1 MKKNLKVLC
10 GLALLGS
17 VVGTTVGCGP
27 RENPSSSSSSSESTS
42 SQDSSSTSSSSSSS
56 SSSSEVK
63 KMLEKLIVD
72 ASYAKTKFNKGE
84 DFSTDGLELR
94 VGYSDESDGIIYY
107 EKLPLT
113 SEGVSIDSS
122 SYNKDAVGSY
132 TISVSYTYDK
142 AIRYGEYVVTVVD
155 EYDGQLGIDVAID
168 SSDAT
173 LALTSEN
180 KTADLTSLA
189 SKLTVK
195 EVLADGTLSSALE
208 QDKYE
213 VSYYSGN
220 TKLDDATAVST
231 AGVYQIWVKT
241 TLTRDSKTFDV
252 SNFVFVYVTNELVS
266 ITLKSDVGTFTQESG
281 KDTISS
287 TWEFV
292 AHYANEESKDLTAED
307 VTIDIDTKTAG
318 TNKKATVTYEET
330 DPLGVKA
337 SKSVEVTYTITASKE
352 ATTTY
357 VYRFNPA
364 TITETAKFTKD
375 IDLVTV
381 DKEGVATDTV
391 MKYIPGSSGSTP
403 KEKAKTFTLTDGTS
417 VTTSKVLQTGGAS
430 SGLTSRVVKL
440 DLLGASVIDLYFS
453 STGSGKT
460 VAASLLD
467 NTGTAITTTDKADD
481 SVTKTTFEV
490 DSAGT
495 YYISFDSSA
504 NIYYIDV
511 TTTVSNKQARTPES
525 YNITE
530 YTPAFTAG
538 ATVNNVTFGEFITF
552 VGAVAK
558 DKDASPYS
566 KAWQLASKLSESNN
580 VTLDFSTLDEGENA
594 TVKVKFA
601 SGSSTLDA
609 RALGFFK
616 ANVLS
621 DANLITAVTV
631 AETTTTKADKNIMTL
646 EYTFTKGTYYIGSFI
661 YNADGTT
668 INTGSNKG
676 INIFA
681 ISVDYE

>member
-27 RENPSSSSSSSESTS
+27 RENPSSSSSGESTS
-42 SQDSSSTSSSSSSS
+42 SQDSSSTS

-142 AIRYGEYVVTVVD
+142 AIRYGEYVVEVVD
-155 EYDGQLGIDVAID
+155 EYDGQLGIDVAI
-168 SSDAT
+168 SSTDAT

-195 EVLADGTLSSALE
+195 EVLADGTLSSAME

-213 VSYYSGN
+213 VSYYSGD
-220 TKLDDATAVST
+220 TKLDDATAINE

-241 TLTRDSKTFDV
+241 TLTRDTKTFDV

-266 ITLKSDVGTFTQESG
+266 ITLKTDVGTFTQESG
-281 KDTISS
+281 KDVISS

-292 AHYANEESKDLTAED
+292 AHYANEATKELTAED

-318 TNKKATVTYEET
+318 TSKKATVTYEET
-330 DPLGVKA
+330 DPLGEKA

-357 VYRFNPA
+357 VYRFDPA
-364 TITETAKFTKD
+364 TIDKAVDTNFSD
-375 IDLVTV
+375 DLTLATV
-381 DKEGVATDTV
+381 DKDGVSTDTV
-391 MKYIPGSSGSTP
+391 MTFIAGSKNYKMKAS
-403 KEKAKTFTLTDGTS
+403 EKSITLTDGTS
-417 VTTSKVLQTGGAS
+417 FTTSKAIQVGGAS
-430 SGLTSRVVKL
+430 TGITSRVFKFTAQ
-440 DLLGASVIDLYFS
+440 GASTIDLYFT
-453 STGSGKT
+453 STGADKT

-467 NTGTAITTTDKADD
+467 NVGTVISSTDKIGNTLTKVTF
-481 SVTKTTFEV
+481 SVEN
-490 DSAGT
+490 AGT
-495 YYISFDSSA
+495 YYISFDNNA
-504 NIYYIDV
+504 NVYYIDM
-511 TTTVSNKQARTPES
+511 TTTVANDPVTETETYIFNAES
-525 YNITE
+525 LGTSGTITDGTKISTVDE
-530 YTPAFTAG
+530 KGETTDPIITSYG
-538 ATVNNVTFGEFITF
+538 AKMTYDANSKTFDFDGTSLTVNTRLKFG
-552 VGAVAK
+552 GA
-558 DKDASPYS
+558 S
-566 KAWQLASKLSESNN
+566 
-580 VTLDFSTLDEGENA
+580 
-594 TVKVKFA
+594 
-601 SGSSTLDA
+601 SGTTT
-609 RALGFFK
+609 
-616 ANVLS
+616 NVLKIELNGES
-621 DANLITAVTV
+621 TIDIYGISGKSSELDRKLYLADETGVAIQTSAGLPGSAVGKTTF
-631 AETTTTKADKNIMTL
+631 TTT
-646 EYTFTKGTYYIGSFI
+646 EGGTYYIGVT
-661 YNADGTT
+661 A
-668 INTGSNKG
+668 G
-676 INIFA
+676 INIYA
-681 ISVDYE
+681 MKIVSTVTK

>member
-27 RENPSSSSSSSESTS
+27 RENPSSSSSGESTS
-42 SQDSSSTSSSSSSS
+42 SQDSSSTS

-142 AIRYGEYVVTVVD
+142 AIRYGEYVVEVVD
-155 EYDGQLGIDVAID
+155 EYDGQLGIDVAI
-168 SSDAT
+168 SSTDAT

-195 EVLADGTLSSALE
+195 EVLADGTLSSAME

-213 VSYYSGN
+213 VSYYSGD
-220 TKLDDATAVST
+220 TKLDDATAINE

-266 ITLKSDVGTFTQESG
+266 ITLKTDVGTFTQESG
-281 KDTISS
+281 KDVISS

-292 AHYANEESKDLTAED
+292 AHYANEATKELTAED

-318 TNKKATVTYEET
+318 TSKKATVTYEET
-330 DPLGVKA
+330 DPLGEKA
-337 SKSVEVTYTITASKE
+337 SKSVEVPYTITASKE

-357 VYRFNPA
+357 VYRFDPA
-364 TITETAKFTKD
+364 TIDKAVDTNFSD
-375 IDLVTV
+375 DLTLATV
-381 DKEGVATDTV
+381 DKDGVSTDTV
-391 MKYIPGSSGSTP
+391 MTFIAGSKNYKMKAS
-403 KEKAKTFTLTDGTS
+403 EKSITLTDGTS
-417 VTTSKVLQTGGAS
+417 FTTSKAIQVGGAS
-430 SGLTSRVVKL
+430 SGITSRVFKFTAQ
-440 DLLGASVIDLYFS
+440 GASTIDLYFT
-453 STGSGKT
+453 STGADKT

-467 NTGTAITTTDKADD
+467 NAGTVISSTDKIGNTLTKVTF
-481 SVTKTTFEV
+481 SVEN
-490 DSAGT
+490 AGT
-495 YYISFDSSA
+495 YYISFDNNA
-504 NIYYIDV
+504 NVYYIDITSTV
-511 TTTVSNKQARTPES
+511 TNKQARAPES
-525 YNITE
+525 YNISE

-538 ATVNNVTFGEFITF
+538 AAVNNVTFGEFITF

-566 KAWQLASKLSESNN
+566 KAWQLTNKLSESNN

>member
-27 RENPSSSSSSSESTS
+27 RENPSSSSSSESTS
-42 SQDSSSTSSSSSSS
+42 SQDSSSTSSSST
-56 SSSSEVK
+56 SSSEVK

-142 AIRYGEYVVTVVD
+142 AIRYGEYVVEVVD
-155 EYDGQLGIDVAID
+155 EYDGQLGIDVAI
-168 SSDAT
+168 SSTDAT

-195 EVLADGTLSSALE
+195 EVLADGTLSSAME

-213 VSYYSGN
+213 VSYYSGD
-220 TKLDDATAVST
+220 TKLDDATAINE

-241 TLTRDSKTFDV
+241 TLTRDTKTFDV

-266 ITLKSDVGTFTQESG
+266 ITLKTDVGTFTQESG
-281 KDTISS
+281 KDVISS

-292 AHYANEESKDLTAED
+292 AHYANEATKELTAED

-318 TNKKATVTYEET
+318 TSKKATVTYEET
-330 DPLGVKA
+330 DPLGEKA

-364 TITETAKFTKD
+364 TIDKAVDTNFSD
-375 IDLVTV
+375 DLTLATV
-381 DKEGVATDTV
+381 DKDGVSTDTV
-391 MKYIPGSSGSTP
+391 MTFIAGSKNYKMKAS
-403 KEKAKTFTLTDGTS
+403 EKSITLTDGTS
-417 VTTSKVLQTGGAS
+417 FTTSKAIQVGGAS
-430 SGLTSRVVKL
+430 SGITSRVFKFTAQ
-440 DLLGASVIDLYFS
+440 GASTIDLYFT
-453 STGSGKT
+453 STGADKT

-467 NTGTAITTTDKADD
+467 NAGTVISSTDQIGNTLTKVTF
-481 SVTKTTFEV
+481 SVEN
-490 DSAGT
+490 AGT
-495 YYISFDSSA
+495 YYISFDNNA
-504 NIYYIDV
+504 NVYYIDITSTV
-511 TTTVSNKQARTPES
+511 TNKQARAPES
-525 YNITE
+525 YNISE

-538 ATVNNVTFGEFITF
+538 AAVNNVTFGEFITF

-566 KAWQLASKLSESNN
+566 KAWQLTNKLSESNN

>member
-1 MKKNLKVLC
+1 MKKKLKVLC

-42 SQDSSSTSSSSSSS
+42 SQDSSSNSSSSSSS

-168 SSDAT
+168 STDAT

-220 TKLDDATAVST
+220 TKLDDATAVNE

-292 AHYANEESKDLTAED
+292 AHYANDESKDLTAED

-352 ATTTY
+352 ATTTETY
-357 VYRFNPA
+357 IFNA
-364 TITETAKFTKD
+364 ESLGTSGTI
-375 IDLVTV
+375 
-381 DKEGVATDTV
+381 
-391 MKYIPGSSGSTP
+391 
-403 KEKAKTFTLTDGTS
+403 TDGTKIS
-417 VTTSKVLQTGGAS
+417 TVDEKGETTDPIITSYGAKMTYDANSKTFDFDGTSLTVNTRLKFGGAS
-430 SGLTSRVVKL
+430 SGTTTNVLKIELNGEST
-440 DLLGASVIDLYFS
+440 IDIY
-453 STGSGKT
+453 GISGKSSELDRKLYLADET
-460 VAASLLD
+460 GVAIQTSAGLPGSAVGK
-467 NTGTAITTTDKADD
+467 TSFTTTAG
-481 SVTKTTFEV
+481 
-490 DSAGT
+490 GT
-495 YYISFDSSA
+495 YYIGVTA
-504 NIYYIDV
+504 GINIYAMKIVSTV
-511 TTTVSNKQARTPES
+511 TNKQARAAES

-538 ATVNNVTFGEFITF
+538 AAVNNIKFGEFIT
-552 VGAVAK
+552 VLGATAK
-558 DKDASPYS
+558 DKSVSPFT
-566 KAWQLASKLSESNN
+566 KAWQLANRLSETSNI
-580 VTLDFSTLDEGENA
+580 TLDFSTLNEGEKA

-601 SGSSTLDA
+601 SASGTLDA

-621 DANLITAVTV
+621 DENLITAVKV
-631 AETTTTKADKNIMTL
+631 AENGSVTADKNLMTL

-668 INTGSNKG
+668 INTGSSKG
-676 INIFA
+676 SNIFA

>member
-27 RENPSSSSSSSESTS
+27 RENPSSSSSSESTS
-42 SQDSSSTSSSSSSS
+42 SQDSSSTSSSST
-56 SSSSEVK
+56 SSSEVK

-132 TISVSYTYDK
+132 TISISYTYDK
-142 AIRYGEYVVTVVD
+142 AIRYGEYVVEVVD
-155 EYDGQLGIDVAID
+155 EYDGQLGIDVAI
-168 SSDAT
+168 SSTDAT

-195 EVLADGTLSSALE
+195 EVLADGTLSSAME

-213 VSYYSGN
+213 VSYYSGD
-220 TKLDDATAVST
+220 TKLDDATAINE

-266 ITLKSDVGTFTQESG
+266 ITLKTDVGTFTQESG
-281 KDTISS
+281 KDVISS

-292 AHYANEESKDLTAED
+292 AHYANEATKELTAED

-330 DPLGVKA
+330 DPLGEKA

-352 ATTTY
+352 ATTTETY
-357 VYRFNPA
+357 IFNA
-364 TITETAKFTKD
+364 ESLGTSGTI
-375 IDLVTV
+375 
-381 DKEGVATDTV
+381 
-391 MKYIPGSSGSTP
+391 
-403 KEKAKTFTLTDGTS
+403 TDGTKIS
-417 VTTSKVLQTGGAS
+417 TVDEKGETTDPIITSYGAKMTYDANSKTFDFDGTSLTVNTRLKFGGAS
-430 SGLTSRVVKL
+430 SGTTTNVLKIELNGEST
-440 DLLGASVIDLYFS
+440 IDIY
-453 STGSGKT
+453 GISGKSSELDRKLYLADET
-460 VAASLLD
+460 GVAIQTSDGLPGSAV
-467 NTGTAITTTDKADD
+467 G
-481 SVTKTTFEV
+481 KTTFTTTKG
-490 DSAGT
+490 GT
-495 YYISFDSSA
+495 YYIGVTA
-504 NIYYIDV
+504 GINIYAMKIVSTV
-511 TTTVSNKQARTPES
+511 TNKQARAAES
-525 YNITE
+525 YNISE

-538 ATVNNVTFGEFITF
+538 ATVDNIQFGEFIT
-552 VGAVAK
+552 VLGAQAK
-558 DKDASPYS
+558 DKSVSPYT
-566 KAWQLASKLSESNN
+566 KAWQLANRLSETSNI
-580 VTLDFSTLDEGENA
+580 TLDFSTLNEGEKA

-601 SGSSTLDA
+601 SASSSLDA

-621 DANLITAVTV
+621 DENLITAVKV
-631 AETTTTKADKNIMTL
+631 AENGTVTADKNLMTL

-668 INTGSNKG
+668 INTGSSKG
-676 INIFA
+676 SNVFA

>member
-27 RENPSSSSSSSESTS
+27 RENPSSSSSGESTS
-42 SQDSSSTSSSSSSS
+42 SQDSSSTS

-142 AIRYGEYVVTVVD
+142 AIRYGEYVVEVVD
-155 EYDGQLGIDVAID
+155 EYDGQLGIDVAI
-168 SSDAT
+168 SSTDAT

-195 EVLADGTLSSALE
+195 EVLADGTLSSAME

-213 VSYYSGN
+213 VSYYSGD
-220 TKLDDATAVST
+220 TKLDDATAINE

-241 TLTRDSKTFDV
+241 TLTRDTKTFDV

-266 ITLKSDVGTFTQESG
+266 ITLKTDVGTFTQESG
-281 KDTISS
+281 KDVISS

-292 AHYANEESKDLTAED
+292 AHYANEATKELTAED

-330 DPLGVKA
+330 DPLGEKA
-337 SKSVEVTYTITASKE
+337 SKSVEVPYTITASKE

-357 VYRFNPA
+357 VYRFDPA
-364 TITETAKFTKD
+364 TIDKAVDTNFSD
-375 IDLVTV
+375 DLTLATV
-381 DKEGVATDTV
+381 DKDGVSTDTV
-391 MKYIPGSSGSTP
+391 MTFIAGSKNYKMKAS
-403 KEKAKTFTLTDGTS
+403 EKSITLTDGTS
-417 VTTSKVLQTGGAS
+417 FTTSKAIQVGGAS
-430 SGLTSRVVKL
+430 TGITSRVFKFTAQ
-440 DLLGASVIDLYFS
+440 GASTIDLYFT
-453 STGSGKT
+453 STGADKT

-467 NTGTAITTTDKADD
+467 NAGTVISSTDKIGNTLTKVTF
-481 SVTKTTFEV
+481 SVEN
-490 DSAGT
+490 AGT
-495 YYISFDSSA
+495 YYISFDNNA
-504 NIYYIDV
+504 NVYYIDITSTV
-511 TTTVSNKQARTPES
+511 TNKQARAPES
-525 YNITE
+525 YNISE

-538 ATVNNVTFGEFITF
+538 AAVNNVTFGEFITF

-566 KAWQLASKLSESNN
+566 KAWQLTNKLSESNN

>member
-27 RENPSSSSSSSESTS
+27 RENPSSSSSGESTS
-42 SQDSSSTSSSSSSS
+42 SQDSSSTS

-142 AIRYGEYVVTVVD
+142 AIRYGEYVVEVVD
-155 EYDGQLGIDVAID
+155 EYDGQLGIDVAI
-168 SSDAT
+168 SSTDAT

-195 EVLADGTLSSALE
+195 EVLADGTLSSAME

-213 VSYYSGN
+213 VSYYSGD
-220 TKLDDATAVST
+220 TKLDDATAINE

-241 TLTRDSKTFDV
+241 TLTRDTKTFDV

-266 ITLKSDVGTFTQESG
+266 ITLKTDVGTFTQESG
-281 KDTISS
+281 KDVISS

-292 AHYANEESKDLTAED
+292 AHYANEATKELTAED

-330 DPLGVKA
+330 DPLGEKA
-337 SKSVEVTYTITASKE
+337 SKSVEVPYTITASKE

-357 VYRFNPA
+357 VYRFDPA
-364 TITETAKFTKD
+364 TIDKAVDTNFSD
-375 IDLVTV
+375 DLTLATV
-381 DKEGVATDTV
+381 DKDGVSTDTV
-391 MKYIPGSSGSTP
+391 MTFIAGSKNYKMKAS
-403 KEKAKTFTLTDGTS
+403 EKSITLTDGTS
-417 VTTSKVLQTGGAS
+417 FTTSKAIQVGGAS
-430 SGLTSRVVKL
+430 SGITSRVFKFTAQ
-440 DLLGASVIDLYFS
+440 GASTIDLYFT
-453 STGSGKT
+453 STGADKT

-467 NTGTAITTTDKADD
+467 NAGTVISSTDKIGNTLTKVTF
-481 SVTKTTFEV
+481 SVEN
-490 DSAGT
+490 AGT
-495 YYISFDSSA
+495 YYISFDNNA
-504 NIYYIDV
+504 NVYYIDITSTV
-511 TTTVSNKQARTPES
+511 TNKQARAPES
-525 YNITE
+525 YNISE

-538 ATVNNVTFGEFITF
+538 AAVNNVTFGEFITF

-566 KAWQLASKLSESNN
+566 KAWQLTNKLSESNN

>member
-27 RENPSSSSSSSESTS
+27 RENPSSSSSSESTS
-42 SQDSSSTSSSSSSS
+42 SQDSSSTSSST
-56 SSSSEVK
+56 SEVK

-142 AIRYGEYVVTVVD
+142 AIRYGEYVVEVVD
-155 EYDGQLGIDVAID
+155 EYDGQLGIDVAI
-168 SSDAT
+168 SSTDAT

-195 EVLADGTLSSALE
+195 EVLADGTLSSAME

-213 VSYYSGN
+213 VSYYSGD
-220 TKLDDATAVST
+220 TKLDDATAINE

-266 ITLKSDVGTFTQESG
+266 ITLKTDVGTFTQESG
-281 KDTISS
+281 KDVISS

-292 AHYANEESKDLTAED
+292 AHYANEATKELTAED

-318 TNKKATVTYEET
+318 TSKKATVTYEET
-330 DPLGVKA
+330 DPLGEKA
-337 SKSVEVTYTITASKE
+337 SKSVEVPYTITASKE

-357 VYRFNPA
+357 VYRFDPA
-364 TITETAKFTKD
+364 TIDKAVDTNFSD
-375 IDLVTV
+375 DLTLATV
-381 DKEGVATDTV
+381 DKDGVSTDTV
-391 MKYIPGSSGSTP
+391 MTFIAGSKNYKMKAS
-403 KEKAKTFTLTDGTS
+403 EKSITLTDGTS
-417 VTTSKVLQTGGAS
+417 FTTSKAIQVGGAS
-430 SGLTSRVVKL
+430 SGITSRVFKFTAQ
-440 DLLGASVIDLYFS
+440 GASTIDLYFT
-453 STGSGKT
+453 STGADKT

-467 NTGTAITTTDKADD
+467 NAGTVISSTDKIGNTLTKVTF
-481 SVTKTTFEV
+481 SVEN
-490 DSAGT
+490 AGT
-495 YYISFDSSA
+495 YYISFDNNA
-504 NIYYIDV
+504 NVYYIDITSTV
-511 TTTVSNKQARTPES
+511 TNKQARAPES
-525 YNITE
+525 YNISE

-538 ATVNNVTFGEFITF
+538 AAVNNVTFGEFITF

-566 KAWQLASKLSESNN
+566 KAWQLTNKLSESNN

>member
-27 RENPSSSSSSSESTS
+27 RENPSSSSSSESTS
-42 SQDSSSTSSSSSSS
+42 SQDSSSTSSSST
-56 SSSSEVK
+56 SSSEVK

-142 AIRYGEYVVTVVD
+142 AIRYGEYVVEVVD
-155 EYDGQLGIDVAID
+155 EYDGQLGIDVAI
-168 SSDAT
+168 SSTDAT

-195 EVLADGTLSSALE
+195 EVLADGTLSSAME

-213 VSYYSGN
+213 VSYYSGD
-220 TKLDDATAVST
+220 TKLDDATAINE

-241 TLTRDSKTFDV
+241 TLTRDTKTFDV

-266 ITLKSDVGTFTQESG
+266 ITLKTDVGTFTQESG

-292 AHYANEESKDLTAED
+292 AHYANEATKELTAED

-330 DPLGVKA
+330 DPLGEKA

-357 VYRFNPA
+357 VYRFDPA
-364 TITETAKFTKD
+364 TIDKAVDTNFSD
-375 IDLVTV
+375 DLTLATV
-381 DKEGVATDTV
+381 DKDGVSTDTV
-391 MKYIPGSSGSTP
+391 MTFIAGSKNYKMKAS
-403 KEKAKTFTLTDGTS
+403 EKSITLTDGTS
-417 VTTSKVLQTGGAS
+417 FTTSKAIQVGGAS
-430 SGLTSRVVKL
+430 TGITSRVFKFTAQ
-440 DLLGASVIDLYFS
+440 GASTIDLYFT
-453 STGSGKT
+453 STGADKT

-467 NTGTAITTTDKADD
+467 NAGTVISSTDKIGNTLTKVTF
-481 SVTKTTFEV
+481 SVEN
-490 DSAGT
+490 AGT
-495 YYISFDSSA
+495 YYISFDNNA
-504 NIYYIDV
+504 NVYYIDITSTV
-511 TTTVSNKQARTPES
+511 TNKQTRAPES
-525 YNITE
+525 YNISE

-538 ATVNNVTFGEFITF
+538 AAVNNVTFGEFITF

-566 KAWQLASKLSESNN
+566 KAWQLTNKLSESNN

-661 YNADGTT
+661 YNSDGTT